1 MLCAEN
7 ITLTLSGRLV
17 LSDVSANCAPGKVT
31 VILGPNGAG
40 KSSLLACL
48 SGGRGADSGAV
59 TIGDAP
65 LSALSG
71 KDRARRIGLL
81 PQSGDV
87 HWDIEA
93 RALVAL
99 GRFARQG
106 RGGLSATDT
115 ATIDAAMQATDT
127 AQFAARNVLRLS
139 GGERARVLLARV
151 LAGEPEWLLTDEPL
165 ANLDPGHQ
173 IDMLDVLSA
182 QAKRGTGVIAV
193 LHDLGQAARIADHI
207 ILMREGA
214 VFESGIPSEVL
225 TREALSA
232 VYGVAC
238 ALETSADGVM
248 RVEVTGRVSPTRM

>member
-1 MLCAEN
+1 MLRADT
-7 ITLTLSGRLV
+7 IDLTLSGRPV
-17 LSDVSANCAPGKVT
+17 LRAVSVACAPGKVT

-48 SGGRGADSGAV
+48 SGGRAV
-59 TIGDAP
+59 NLGVVSLGGQP
-65 LSALSG
+65 LSTITG

-99 GRFARQG
+99 GRFAHQR
-106 RGGLSATDT
+106 RGGLSAPDIAAIDT
-115 ATIDAAMQATDT
+115 AMHATDT
-127 AQFAARNVLRLS
+127 AQFATRNVKQLS

-173 IDMLDVLSA
+173 IDMLSVLSA
-182 QAKRGTGVIAV
+182 QAKRGTGVVAV
-193 LHDLGQAARIADHI
+193 LHDLGQAARTADHI
-207 ILMREGA
+207 VLMQNGA
-214 VFESGIPSEVL
+214 VFASGTPAQVL
-225 TREALSA
+225 TRETLGA

-238 ALETSADGVM
+238 VVEAGTDGVL
-248 RVEVTGRVSPTRM
+248 RVEVMGRV

>member
-1 MLCAEN
+1 MLRAEA
-7 ITLTLSGRLV
+7 IDLTLSGRSI
-17 LSDVSANCAPGKVT
+17 LSGVSAQCAPGKVT

-48 SGGRGADSGAV
+48 SGGRAV
-59 TIGDAP
+59 NAGVVSLDGQP
-65 LSALSG
+65 LSAITG

-99 GRFARQG
+99 GRFAHQG
-106 RGGLSATDT
+106 RGGLSAPDT
-115 ATIDAAMQATDT
+115 AAIDAAMRATDT
-127 AQFAARNVLRLS
+127 AQFATRNVLRLS

-182 QAKRGTGVIAV
+182 QANKGTGVIAV

-207 ILMREGA
+207 ILMRGGA
-214 VFESGIPSEVL
+214 VFASGTPAQVL
-225 TREALSA
+225 TRDTLAA

-238 ALETSADGVM
+238 VVEAGADGVLAV
-248 RVEVTGRVSPTRM
+248 RVTGRV

>member
-1 MLCAEN
+1 MLRADM
-7 ITLTLSGRLV
+7 ISLTLSGRRILN
-17 LSDVSANCAPGKVT
+17 DVCVTCAPGTVT

-48 SGGRGADSGAV
+48 AGGRRPDSGRV
-59 TIGDAP
+59 TLNDTP
-65 LSALSG
+65 LLTLSS

-99 GRFARQG
+99 GRFAWG
-106 RGGLSATDT
+106 SRGGQSVADT
-115 ATIDAAMQATDT
+115 AAIDAAMHATDT
-127 AQFAARNVLRLS
+127 AQFAHRNVHQLS

-151 LAGEPEWLLTDEPL
+151 LAGEPGWLLADEPL
-165 ANLDPGHQ
+165 ANLDPRHQ
-173 IDMLDVLSA
+173 IDMLGVLTA
-182 QAKRGTGVIAV
+182 QAERGVGVVAV

-207 ILMREGA
+207 ILMHGGGVYA
-214 VFESGIPSEVL
+214 SGTPAQVL
-225 TREALSA
+225 TRDTLAA

-238 ALETSADGVM
+238 VVETGADGGM
-248 RVEVTGRVSPTRM
+248 RVEVMGRV

>member
-1 MLCAEN
+1 MLRADA
-7 ITLTLSGRLV
+7 IDLTLSGRRV
-17 LSDVSANCAPGKVT
+17 LSSVTAHCAPGKVT

-48 SGGRGADSGAV
+48 AGSRRVDTGAV
-59 TIGDAP
+59 TLDSMP
-65 LSALSG
+65 LLTIPA
-71 KDRARRIGLL
+71 KDRARKIGLL

-99 GRFARQG
+99 GRFAWVE
-106 RGGLSATDT
+106 RGGLSAHDT
-115 ATIDAAMQATDT
+115 AAIDAAMRATDT
-127 AQFAARNVLRLS
+127 AQFATRNVKQLS

-173 IDMLDVLSA
+173 IDMLDVLNA

-193 LHDLGQAARIADHI
+193 LHDLTQAARIADHI
-207 ILMREGA
+207 VLMRGGA
-214 VFESGIPSEVL
+214 VYASGTPAEVL
-225 TREALSA
+225 TRETLGA

-238 ALETSADGVM
+238 VVEAGADGVM
-248 RVEVTGRVSPTRM
+248 AVRVTRRI